1 MCRIMEEFAR
11 EEREEAKE
19 ETQIEMAAKLLEQ
32 GDMSEERVKE
42 FFNLTDAQMKL
53 VKEQVAVLA

>member
-1 MCRIMEEFAR
+1 MSRIMEEFAQEVR
-11 EEREEAKE
+11 EECDI
-19 ETQIEMAAKLLEQ
+19 ETAAKLLEQ

-42 FFNLTDAQMKL
+42 FFNFTDAQMKL

>member
-1 MCRIMEEFAR
+1 MEEFAK
-11 EEREEAKE
+11 EERTEAKE

-32 GDMSEERVKE
+32 GDMSEKRVKE
-42 FFNLTDAQMKL
+42 LFNFTDAQMKL

>member
-1 MCRIMEEFAR
+1 MCRIMEEF
-11 EEREEAKE
+11 AKE

-32 GDMSEERVKE
+32 GDMSEKRVKE
-42 FFNLTDAQMKL
+42 LFNFTDAQMKL